1 MISQPSLSI
10 FVGLTNST
18 GQTPNEFTS
27 NQTMYV
33 TANIF
38 YGPFTVTSGIF
49 TAKVVTLTGTSLVTN
64 MTYDSS
70 TQAWNCS
77 IIVPQQSGVAYV
89 DVNGTSN
96 GSFGGRL
103 CTNISRLPR
112 NLHQSSSHRP
122 MDHSAR
128 IASSHNFNGP
138 QWQLRPNK
146 LHNNAS
152 QLIPNPNQFLRNR
165 GCHQLNSNKHFGTD

>member
-1 MISQPSLSI
+1 M
-10 FVGLTNST
+10 N
-18 GQTPNEFTS
+18 
-27 NQTMYV
+27 V

-96 GSFGGRL
+96 GILGEDFAQTFLGYL
-103 CTNISRLPR
+103 ATFTK
-112 NLHQSSSHRP
+112 SSSHRP
-122 MDHSAR
+122 MDNSAR
-128 IASSHNFNGP
+128 IASS
-138 QWQLRPNK
+138 L
-146 LHNNAS
+146 
-152 QLIPNPNQFLRNR
+152 
-165 GCHQLNSNKHFGTD
+165 